1 MTSEERGLRIHD
13 YMGHMIEAVRLAQ
26 GYTVG
31 LSRADFLIDRRTQQA
46 VVLNL
51 ITIGE
56 IAARVMS
63 EHAEFA
69 GKYPNVPWRQMR
81 GMRNRLAH
89 GYFDINLDIV
99 WDTVQKSLP
108 DLEHELAVICSQLAD
123 ARQLVPPVSGKLSIR
138 PQRAPD
144 TTTAVRLPSRVTA
157 SAPRIR
163 VYPPRRVFMRHAQDE
178 IDESFQ
184 DTRPAW
190 APPDG

>member
-1 MTSEERGLRIHD
+1 MTSQERGLRILD
-13 YMGHMIEAVRLAQ
+13 YMEYMLEAAKLAQ

-31 LSRADFLIDRRTQQA
+31 LGKPEFLSDRRTQQA

-69 GKYPNVPWRQMR
+69 ARYPNVPWRQMR
-81 GMRNRLAH
+81 GMRNRMAH

-108 DLEHELAVICSQLAD
+108 DLERDLAVICAELAD
-123 ARQLVPPVSGKLSIR
+123 ARQ
-138 PQRAPD
+138 
-144 TTTAVRLPSRVTA
+144 
-157 SAPRIR
+157 
-163 VYPPRRVFMRHAQDE
+163 
-178 IDESFQ
+178 
-184 DTRPAW
+184 
-190 APPDG
+190 